1 MRKYRDYA
9 DERDKE
15 IFDLENKLNRMNGDH
30 EIIENRLLKD
40 LDIMRI
46 KLAENERE
54 HQIEMNNVR

>member
-54 HQIEMNNVR
+54 H